1 MSKQERSTQFSRA
14 LMEVRS
20 MVLDGSF
27 PVGERLSETAVAE
40 QLDVSRTPLRQALD
54 RLIDE
59 GLLERIETGGCRVA
73 SFSFDDIVDAIELR
87 GVMEG
92 TAARVAAERGVS
104 VEKETE
110 CRQLLIKLDDA
121 VFGADEL
128 DFSSYVSLNERFHE
142 LLTEMSGSKIIKRE
156 VERIARLPL
165 ASPSAF
171 LDGQTSIPNFHA
183 SLKIA
188 QAQHRA
194 IFDAIC
200 RREGARAEALAR
212 EHARLARHNFDYV
225 LNINPRLA
233 ERVPGMAL
241 VAS

>member
-1 MSKQERSTQFSRA
+1 MSERITQFSKA

-27 PVGERLSETAVAE
+27 PVGERLSETAVADKL
-40 QLDVSRTPLRQALD
+40 QVSRTPLRQAME

-92 TAARVAAERGVS
+92 TAARIAAERGIS
-104 VEKETE
+104 AEMETE
-110 CRQLLIKLDDA
+110 CRRVLGELDEA
-121 VFGADEL
+121 VFASGDLNFTA
-128 DFSSYVSLNERFHE
+128 YVRLNEKFHE
-142 LLTEMSGSKIIKRE
+142 LLAEMSNSKIVKRE

-171 LDGQTSIPNFHA
+171 LDGQKTIPDFHA

-188 QAQHRA
+188 QGQHRS

-200 RREGARAEALAR
+200 RREGARAEALTR

-241 VAS
+241 VAC